1 MLLLRWPTG
10 LTLGSEGMKEW
21 MAESWDLSLPL
32 PHEGG
37 TQIQDGKAEKYPE
50 AAWEPQMMQAT
61 SEEDRCLYCHEQ
73 REDSSCPW

>member
-21 MAESWDLSLPL
+21 MAESCDLSLPL

-37 TQIQDGKAEKYPE
+37 TQTQDGKAEKCIE
-50 AAWEPQMMQAT
+50 AAVGAA
-61 SEEDRCLYCHEQ
+61 DDAGHCLYCHEQ
-73 REDSSCPW
+73 REDSNCPR